1 MPPAKKPAARRS
13 SSRSSTRA
21 ASKRRTRAQVELA
34 TKRFEKALD
43 EAGKALQALAKDAGS
58 GAYGGVTKALRSLQR
73 DARTTNRKLLKDLE
87 KLAQA
92 PRTAAGRPAA
102 RSTRSTSST
111 AKRSTTAK
119 RSSSAKRAT
128 TRRTASRSTGT
139 GRRAS

>member
-13 SSRSSTRA
+13 SSRSSARA
-21 ASKRRTRAQVELA
+21 KSKRRTRAEVERA
-34 TKRFEKALD
+34 IKRFEKALD
-43 EAGKALQALAKDAGS
+43 QAGTALQALAKDAGS
-58 GAYGGVTKALRSLQR
+58 GAYGGVTKALKSLQR

-102 RSTRSTSST
+102 RSTRSRASGST

-119 RSSSAKRAT
+119 RSSTAKRT
-128 TRRTASRSTGT
+128 TSRSTGT
-139 GRRAS
+139 RRRAS